1 MSGRGE
7 KIQYALLMG
16 ACRVAGLLPDAV
28 LYGGLAPLICFV
40 LHRVVRYRVGVVRS
54 NLAHSFQ
61 EKSEAERRTIERK
74 FYRHLAEVFVDT
86 VKLATVSKRE
96 ILDRM
101 VYRDIGAHEAAV
113 RGRSWISAMSHY
125 GSWELTINYVCHTD
139 HRVLAVY
146 RPLHNAVFDRFYR
159 TVRARFGTQP
169 VPMNDILKEALRSK
183 RPGER
188 PVTVALIADQTPPW
202 HEIKRWY
209 RFLGQDTPFFSGIEK
224 MALRLKMPVYF
235 MYIRKVAP
243 RRYEAEFHRLYDGS
257 EAVAEHEITERYI
270 GLLET
275 MIRESPELW
284 MWSHRRWKHRK
295 PADYDAVHTS
305 GKGVYKKQ

>member
-1 MSGRGE
+1 MSGRME
-7 KIQYALLMG
+7 KMQYALLMG
-16 ACRVAGLLPDAV
+16 ACRVVGLLPDWM
-28 LYGGLAPLICFV
+28 LYRGLAPLICFV

-54 NLAHSFQ
+54 NLARSFP
-61 EKSEAERRTIERK
+61 EKSEAERRSIERK

-86 VKLATVSKRE
+86 VKLPSISERE

-101 VYRDIGAHEAAV
+101 VYRDVEEHEAALQ
-113 RGRSWISAMSHY
+113 GRSWISAMSHY
-125 GSWELTINYVCHTD
+125 GSWELTIDYVYHTD

-159 TVRARFGTQP
+159 TARARFGTQP
-169 VPMNDILKEALRSK
+169 VPMNDIFKEVLRSK

-209 RFLGQDTPFFSGIEK
+209 RFLGQDTPFFSGVEK
-224 MALRLKMPVYF
+224 MALRLNMPVYF

-243 RRYEAEFHRLYDGS
+243 RRYEAEFRRLYDGS
-257 EAVAEHEITERYI
+257 EAVAEHAITERYI
-270 GLLET
+270 EQLEA
-275 MIRESPELW
+275 MIRETPELW

-295 PADYDAVHTS
+295 PADYDTVHTP